1 MATPVRSAAA
11 SLLDDVA
18 QGSSL
23 NHVYNRAE
31 RQVAESEQPFLRELV
46 YGSLRLWPLYKG
58 VTRQLLERPL
68 KAKDSVL
75 EALLIM
81 AMYELDECATP
92 DYASVSGAVDCCE
105 QLGRPWASRLIN
117 GCLRRYQRDK
127 EALMHALGESERA
140 ALPGWLHKLLSKAL
154 PDQLSQLA
162 DASRHRPPFTLR
174 VNPERISTDEYQA
187 LLREEGIEA
196 SAAGACGLTLVQPMP
211 VSKLPHF
218 QDGFV
223 SVQDA
228 SAQLA
233 ALLLSPEPGMSVLD
247 ACAAPGGKACHLAEL
262 GAQVTASDVSE
273 ARLIKV
279 HENAERLDLAVTTV
293 LSDGRNLQEVLALAS
308 FDAVLLDVPCSATGV
323 MRRNPDVKLIRRK
336 SDIGQFAT
344 LQSELLQSVWPLLK
358 PGGRLLYATCS
369 VLPQENDAVVGAFL
383 DAEDTARL
391 LPLPIEIGET
401 MTYGQQ
407 VIPSELNGD
416 GLYYSLLEKAIP

>member
-46 YGSLRLWPLYKG
+46 YGSLRLWPLYRG

-68 KAKDSVL
+68 KPKDSVL

-127 EALMHALGESERA
+127 ETLMQALGESERA

-174 VNPERISTDEYQA
+174 VNPERVSTDEYQA

>member
-1 MATPVRSAAA
+1 MTVPVRAVAA

-18 QGSSL
+18 RGSSL
-23 NHVYNRAE
+23 NKIYARAE
-31 RQVAESEQPFLRELV
+31 RTVAESEKPFLRELV

-81 AMYELDECATP
+81 AMYELDECTTP

-105 QLGRPWASRLIN
+105 QIGRPWANHLIN
-117 GCLRRYQRDK
+117 GCLRRYQRDQETLLK
-127 EALMHALGESERA
+127 SLGASERA
-140 ALPGWLHKLLSKAL
+140 ALPGWLHKLLSK
-154 PDQLSQLA
+154 SYSEQLA
-162 DASRHRPPFTLR
+162 QLTDASRQRPPFTLR
-174 VNPERISTDEYQA
+174 INTERISVDGYHA
-187 LLREEGIEA
+187 LLKEAGIEA
-196 SAAGACGLTLVQPMP
+196 RKAGTCGLTLVQPVP

-233 ALLLSPEPGMSVLD
+233 GLLLSPKRGMTVLD

-262 GAQVTASDVSE
+262 GATVTAADISE
-273 ARLIKV
+273 DRLAKV
-279 HENAERLDLAVTTV
+279 NENANRLNVSITSI
-293 LSDGRNLQEVLALAS
+293 LSDGRSLHEVLAPAS
-308 FDAVLLDVPCSATGV
+308 FDAILLDVPCSATGV
-323 MRRNPDVKLIRRK
+323 MRRNPDVKVIRRK
-336 SDIGQFAT
+336 SDIDQFAA
-344 LQSELLQSVWPLLK
+344 LQSELLHSVWTLLK

-369 VLPQENDAVVGAFL
+369 LLPQENDVIVGSFL
-383 DAEDTARL
+383 DGEASART
-391 LPLPIEIGET
+391 LPLPETIGEP

-407 VIPSELNGD
+407 VIPSAVGGD
-416 GLYYSLLEKAIP
+416 GLYYSLLGKPIA

>member
-46 YGSLRLWPLYKG
+46 YGSLRLWPLYRG

-68 KAKDSVL
+68 KPKDSVL

-117 GCLRRYQRDK
+117 GCLRRFQRDK
-127 EALMHALGESERA
+127 ETLMQALGESERA

-174 VNPERISTDEYQA
+174 VNPERVSTDEYQA

>member
-1 MATPVRSAAA
+1 MTVPVRAVAA

-23 NHVYNRAE
+23 NKIYARAE
-31 RQVAESEQPFLRELV
+31 RTVAESEQPFLRELV

-81 AMYELDECATP
+81 AMYELDECTTP

-105 QLGRPWASRLIN
+105 QLGRPWANRLIN
-117 GCLRRYQRDK
+117 GCLRRYQRDQETLLK
-127 EALMHALGESERA
+127 SLGASECA
-140 ALPGWLHKLLSKAL
+140 ALPGWLHKLLLKSY
-154 PDQLSQLA
+154 SEQLA
-162 DASRHRPPFTLR
+162 QLTDASRQRPPFTLR
-174 VNPERISTDEYQA
+174 INTERISVDGYHS
-187 LLREEGIEA
+187 LLTEAGIGA
-196 SAAGACGLTLVQPMP
+196 RKAGAGGLTLVQPVP

-233 ALLLSPEPGMSVLD
+233 GLLLSPKRGMTVLD

-262 GAQVTASDVSE
+262 GATVTAADISE
-273 ARLIKV
+273 DRLAKV
-279 HENAERLDLAVTTV
+279 DENANRLNVSITSI
-293 LSDGRNLQEVLALAS
+293 LSDGRSLHEVLAPAS
-308 FDAVLLDVPCSATGV
+308 FDAILLDVPCSATGV
-323 MRRNPDVKLIRRK
+323 MRRNPDVKVIRRK
-336 SDIGQFAT
+336 NDIDQFAA
-344 LQSELLQSVWPLLK
+344 LQSELLHSVWTLLK

-369 VLPQENDAVVGAFL
+369 LLPQENDVIVGSFL
-383 DAEDTARL
+383 DREASART
-391 LPLPIEIGET
+391 LPLPETIGEP

-407 VIPSELNGD
+407 VIPSAVGGD
-416 GLYYSLLEKAIP
+416 GLYYSLLGKPIA

>member
-31 RQVAESEQPFLRELV
+31 RQVAENEQPFLRELV
-46 YGSLRLWPLYKG
+46 YGSLRLWPLYRG

-68 KAKDSVL
+68 KPKDSVL

-174 VNPERISTDEYQA
+174 VNPERVSTDEYQA

-391 LPLPIEIGET
+391 LPLPIEVGET

>member
-68 KAKDSVL
+68 KPKDSVL

-174 VNPERISTDEYQA
+174 VNPERVSTDEYQA

>member
-1 MATPVRSAAA
+1 MTVPVRAVAA
-11 SLLDDVA
+11 SVLDDVA

-23 NHVYNRAE
+23 NKIYARAE
-31 RQVAESEQPFLRELV
+31 RTVAESEQPFLRELV

-81 AMYELDECATP
+81 AMYELDECTTP

-105 QLGRPWASRLIN
+105 QLGRPWANRLIN
-117 GCLRRYQRDK
+117 GCLRRYQRDQETLLK
-127 EALMHALGESERA
+127 SLGASECA
-140 ALPGWLHKLLSKAL
+140 ALPGWLHKLLLKSY
-154 PDQLSQLA
+154 SEQLA
-162 DASRHRPPFTLR
+162 QLTDASRQRPPFTLR
-174 VNPERISTDEYQA
+174 INTERISVDGYHS
-187 LLREEGIEA
+187 LLTEAGIEA
-196 SAAGACGLTLVQPMP
+196 RKAGACGLTLVQPVP

-233 ALLLSPEPGMSVLD
+233 GLLLSPKRGMTVLD

-262 GAQVTASDVSE
+262 GATVTAADISE
-273 ARLIKV
+273 DRLAKV
-279 HENAERLDLAVTTV
+279 DENANRLNVSITSI
-293 LSDGRNLQEVLALAS
+293 LSDGRSLHEALAPAS
-308 FDAVLLDVPCSATGV
+308 FDAILLDVPCSATGV
-323 MRRNPDVKLIRRK
+323 MRRNPDVKVIRRK
-336 SDIGQFAT
+336 SDIDQFAA
-344 LQSELLQSVWPLLK
+344 LQSELLHSVWTLLK

-369 VLPQENDAVVGAFL
+369 LLPQENDVIVGSFL
-383 DAEDTARL
+383 DGEASART
-391 LPLPIEIGET
+391 LPLPETIGEP

-407 VIPSELNGD
+407 VIPSAGGGD
-416 GLYYSLLEKAIP
+416 GLYYSLLGKPIA

>member
-1 MATPVRSAAA
+1 MTVPVRAVAA

-23 NHVYNRAE
+23 NKIYARAE
-31 RQVAESEQPFLRELV
+31 RTVAESEQPFLRELV

-81 AMYELDECATP
+81 AMYELDECTTP

-105 QLGRPWASRLIN
+105 QLGRPWANRLIN
-117 GCLRRYQRDK
+117 GCLRRYQRDQETLLK
-127 EALMHALGESERA
+127 SLGASECA
-140 ALPGWLHKLLSKAL
+140 ALPGWLHKLLLKSY
-154 PDQLSQLA
+154 SEQLA
-162 DASRHRPPFTLR
+162 QLTDASRQRPPFTLR
-174 VNPERISTDEYQA
+174 INTERISVDGYHS
-187 LLREEGIEA
+187 LLTEAGIEA
-196 SAAGACGLTLVQPMP
+196 RKAGACGLTLVQPVP

-233 ALLLSPEPGMSVLD
+233 GLLLSPKRGMTVLD

-262 GAQVTASDVSE
+262 GATVTAADISKD
-273 ARLIKV
+273 RLAKV
-279 HENAERLDLAVTTV
+279 DENANRLNVSITSI
-293 LSDGRNLQEVLALAS
+293 LSDGRSLHEALAPAS
-308 FDAVLLDVPCSATGV
+308 FDAILLDVPCSATGV
-323 MRRNPDVKLIRRK
+323 MRRNPDVKVIRRK
-336 SDIGQFAT
+336 SDIDQFAA
-344 LQSELLQSVWPLLK
+344 LQSELLHSVWTLLK

-369 VLPQENDAVVGAFL
+369 LLPQENDVIVGSFL
-383 DAEDTARL
+383 DGEASART
-391 LPLPIEIGET
+391 LPLPETIGEP

-407 VIPSELNGD
+407 VIPSAGGGD
-416 GLYYSLLEKAIP
+416 GLYYSLLGKPIA

>member
-1 MATPVRSAAA
+1 MTVPVRAVAA

-23 NHVYNRAE
+23 NKIYARAE
-31 RQVAESEQPFLRELV
+31 RTVAESEQPFLRELV

-81 AMYELDECATP
+81 AMYELDECTTP

-105 QLGRPWASRLIN
+105 QLGRPWANRLIN
-117 GCLRRYQRDK
+117 GCLRRYQRDQETLLK
-127 EALMHALGESERA
+127 SLGASECA
-140 ALPGWLHKLLSKAL
+140 ALPGWLHKLLLKSY
-154 PDQLSQLA
+154 SEQLA
-162 DASRHRPPFTLR
+162 QLTDASRQRPPFTLR
-174 VNPERISTDEYQA
+174 INTERISVDGYHT
-187 LLREEGIEA
+187 LLTEAGIEA
-196 SAAGACGLTLVQPMP
+196 RKAGACGLTLVQPVP

-233 ALLLSPEPGMSVLD
+233 GLLLSPKRGMTVLD

-262 GAQVTASDVSE
+262 GATVTAADISE
-273 ARLIKV
+273 DRLAKV
-279 HENAERLDLAVTTV
+279 DENANRLNVSITSI
-293 LSDGRNLQEVLALAS
+293 LSDGRSLHEALAPAS
-308 FDAVLLDVPCSATGV
+308 FDAILLDVPCSATGV
-323 MRRNPDVKLIRRK
+323 MRRNPDVKVIRRK
-336 SDIGQFAT
+336 SDIDQFAA
-344 LQSELLQSVWPLLK
+344 LQSELLHSVWTLLK

-369 VLPQENDAVVGAFL
+369 LLPQENDVIVGSFL
-383 DAEDTARL
+383 DGEASART
-391 LPLPIEIGET
+391 LPLPETIGEP

-407 VIPSELNGD
+407 VIPSAGGGD
-416 GLYYSLLEKAIP
+416 GLYYSLLGKPIA

>member
-31 RQVAESEQPFLRELV
+31 RQVAENEQPFLRELV

-68 KAKDSVL
+68 KPKDSVL

-196 SAAGACGLTLVQPMP
+196 RAAGTCGLTLVQPMP

-218 QDGFV
+218 QDGFI

-383 DAEDTARL
+383 NTEDTARL
-391 LPLPIEIGET
+391 LPLPIEVGET
-401 MTYGQQ
+401 MNYGQQ

>member
-46 YGSLRLWPLYKG
+46 YGSLRLWPLYRG

-68 KAKDSVL
+68 KPKDSVL

-196 SAAGACGLTLVQPMP
+196 RAAGTCGLTLVQPMP

>member
-1 MATPVRSAAA
+1 MTVPVRAVAA

-23 NHVYNRAE
+23 NKIYARAE
-31 RQVAESEQPFLRELV
+31 RTVAESEQPFLRELV

-81 AMYELDECATP
+81 AMYELDECTTP

-105 QLGRPWASRLIN
+105 QLGRPWANRLIN
-117 GCLRRYQRDK
+117 GCLRRYQRDQETLLK
-127 EALMHALGESERA
+127 SLGASECA
-140 ALPGWLHKLLSKAL
+140 ALPGWLHKLLLKSYSK
-154 PDQLSQLA
+154 QLA
-162 DASRHRPPFTLR
+162 QLTDASRQRPPFTLR
-174 VNPERISTDEYQA
+174 INTERISVDGYHS
-187 LLREEGIEA
+187 LLTEAGIEA
-196 SAAGACGLTLVQPMP
+196 RKAGACGLTLVQPVP

-233 ALLLSPEPGMSVLD
+233 GLLLSPKRGMTVLD

-262 GAQVTASDVSE
+262 GATVTAADISE
-273 ARLIKV
+273 DRLAKV
-279 HENAERLDLAVTTV
+279 DENANRLNVSITSI
-293 LSDGRNLQEVLALAS
+293 LSDGRSLHEALAPAS
-308 FDAVLLDVPCSATGV
+308 FDAILLDVPCSATGV
-323 MRRNPDVKLIRRK
+323 MRRNPDVKVIRRK
-336 SDIGQFAT
+336 SDIDQFAA
-344 LQSELLQSVWPLLK
+344 LQSELLHSVWTLLK

-369 VLPQENDAVVGAFL
+369 LLPQENDVIVGSFL
-383 DAEDTARL
+383 DGEASART
-391 LPLPIEIGET
+391 LPLPETIGEP

-407 VIPSELNGD
+407 VIPSAGGGD
-416 GLYYSLLEKAIP
+416 GLYYSLLGKPIA

>member
-1 MATPVRSAAA
+1 M
-11 SLLDDVA
+11 
-18 QGSSL
+18 
-23 NHVYNRAE
+23 
-31 RQVAESEQPFLRELV
+31 
-46 YGSLRLWPLYKG
+46 
-58 VTRQLLERPL
+58 
-68 KAKDSVL
+68 
-75 EALLIM
+75 
-81 AMYELDECATP
+81 
-92 DYASVSGAVDCCE
+92 
-105 QLGRPWASRLIN
+105 
-117 GCLRRYQRDK
+117 
-127 EALMHALGESERA
+127 
-140 ALPGWLHKLLSKAL
+140 
-154 PDQLSQLA
+154 
-162 DASRHRPPFTLR
+162 
-174 VNPERISTDEYQA
+174 
-187 LLREEGIEA
+187 
-196 SAAGACGLTLVQPMP
+196 
-211 VSKLPHF
+211 
-218 QDGFV
+218 
-223 SVQDA
+223 
-228 SAQLA
+228 
-233 ALLLSPEPGMSVLD
+233 
-247 ACAAPGGKACHLAEL
+247 AEL

>member
-68 KAKDSVL
+68 KPKDSVL

-127 EALMHALGESERA
+127 QALMHALGESERA

-174 VNPERISTDEYQA
+174 VNPERVSTDEYQA

>member
-46 YGSLRLWPLYKG
+46 YGSLRLWPLYRG

-68 KAKDSVL
+68 KPKDSVL

-174 VNPERISTDEYQA
+174 VNPERVSTDEYQA

-196 SAAGACGLTLVQPMP
+196 SAAGTCGLTLVQPMP

-247 ACAAPGGKACHLAEL
+247 VCAAPGGKACHLAEL

-279 HENAERLDLAVTTV
+279 YENAERLDLAVATV

-383 DAEDTARL
+383 NAEDTARL
-391 LPLPIEIGET
+391 LPLPIEVGET

-416 GLYYSLLEKAIP
+416 GLYYSLLEKTIP

>member
-1 MATPVRSAAA
+1 MTVPVRAVAA

-23 NHVYNRAE
+23 NKIYARAE
-31 RQVAESEQPFLRELV
+31 RTVAESEQPFLRELV

-81 AMYELDECATP
+81 AMYELDECTTP

-105 QLGRPWASRLIN
+105 QLGRPWANRLIN
-117 GCLRRYQRDK
+117 GCLRRYQRDQETLLK
-127 EALMHALGESERA
+127 SLGASECA
-140 ALPGWLHKLLSKAL
+140 ALPGWLHKLLLKSY
-154 PDQLSQLA
+154 SEQLA
-162 DASRHRPPFTLR
+162 QLTDASRQRPPFTLR
-174 VNPERISTDEYQA
+174 INTERISVDGYHS
-187 LLREEGIEA
+187 LLTEAGIEA
-196 SAAGACGLTLVQPMP
+196 RKAGACGLTLVQPVP

-233 ALLLSPEPGMSVLD
+233 GLLLSPKRGMTVLD

-262 GAQVTASDVSE
+262 GATVTAADISE
-273 ARLIKV
+273 DRLAKV
-279 HENAERLDLAVTTV
+279 DENANRLNVSITSI
-293 LSDGRNLQEVLALAS
+293 LSDGRSLHEALAPAS
-308 FDAVLLDVPCSATGV
+308 FDAILLDVPCSATGV
-323 MRRNPDVKLIRRK
+323 MRRNPDVKVIRRK
-336 SDIGQFAT
+336 SDIDQFAA
-344 LQSELLQSVWPLLK
+344 LQSELLHSVWTLLK

-369 VLPQENDAVVGAFL
+369 LLPQENDVIVGSFL
-383 DAEDTARL
+383 DGEASART
-391 LPLPIEIGET
+391 LPLPETIGEP

-407 VIPSELNGD
+407 VIPSAGGGD
-416 GLYYSLLEKAIP
+416 GLYYSLLGKPIA

>member
-46 YGSLRLWPLYKG
+46 YGSLRLWPLYRG

-68 KAKDSVL
+68 KPKDSVL

-117 GCLRRYQRDK
+117 GCLRRYQRDR

-174 VNPERISTDEYQA
+174 VNPERVSTDEYQA

>member
-68 KAKDSVL
+68 KPKDSVL

-174 VNPERISTDEYQA
+174 VNPERVSTDEYQA

-383 DAEDTARL
+383 NAEDTARL

>member
-68 KAKDSVL
+68 KPKDSVL

-154 PDQLSQLA
+154 PDQLFQLA

-174 VNPERISTDEYQA
+174 VNPERVSTDEYQA